1 MQNISYMQNI
11 SSKCKNFFI
20 IIIIIYSY
28 IVIYFLQS
36 IVTIVSLIVET
47 ILHLFLLY
55 VYIIL

>member
-11 SSKCKNFFI
+11 SFKCKNFFI